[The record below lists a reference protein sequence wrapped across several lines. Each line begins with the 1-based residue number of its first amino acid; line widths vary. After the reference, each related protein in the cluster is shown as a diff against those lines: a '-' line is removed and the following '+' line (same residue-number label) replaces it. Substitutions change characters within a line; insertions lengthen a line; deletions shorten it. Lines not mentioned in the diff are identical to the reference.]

1 MIGKRHPRRP
11 GGDDGRI
18 MMVTTAGRE
27 AVVLTVAVAVAATA
41 EAAVLRAAGARQA
54 GGPAVR
60 AISSTVRPHTE
71 PDVR

>member
-1 MIGKRHPRRP
+1 MI
-11 GGDDGRI
+11 
-18 MMVTTAGRE
+18 VTTAGRE

-41 EAAVLRAAGARQA
+41 EAVVFRAAGARQA